1 VPTPAT
7 GFAGIRK
14 LEPGHTLTITDDDQE
29 DALASPA
36 IRVAEEPNA
45 NMTLEEAGE
54 IAQIAIDDAVRRQ
67 LVADVPVGVFLSG
80 GLDSAIVATLAGR
93 HAGRRLSAFTVGFGQ
108 ASYDETAPA
117 ATVAQA
123 AGLEHHV
130 LQLPDDPSDLVRETL
145 DGFDEPFGDFSSVPM
160 TWLCRQARKDV
171 TVALSGDGG
180 DEAFAGYPHYLMP
193 GVARTFRRLPG
204 FMRGAIAAVVNR
216 WPASFERLSRDYM
229 AKRFVRGAVYPP
241 LQAHLMVKAIFFG
254 EQRRHLFG
262 PRLIEQLE
270 RDPMAGLGPQLGQS
284 EGTAGTLVR
293 KLLELDRRTFLL
305 DDNLVKVDR
314 TSMQASLEVR
324 VPLLDRVV
332 LNAADSIPTR
342 LHAGGRR
349 TKVVLREVARRLL
362 PEEIS
367 GLQKKGFTPP
377 MPAWLNG
384 PLVPVLDEVLSES
397 AVNAAGLVRFEA
409 VNDLR
414 KQHRDRTRE
423 CSRELWTLLSLHH
436 WWARQGF

>member
-1 VPTPAT
+1 
-7 GFAGIRK
+7 
-14 LEPGHTLTITDDDQE
+14 
-29 DALASPA
+29 
-36 IRVAEEPNA
+36 
-45 NMTLEEAGE
+45 
-54 IAQIAIDDAVRRQ
+54 
-67 LVADVPVGVFLSG
+67 
-80 GLDSAIVATLAGR
+80 
-93 HAGRRLSAFTVGFGQ
+93 
-108 ASYDETAPA
+108 
-117 ATVAQA
+117 
-123 AGLEHHV
+123 
-130 LQLPDDPSDLVRETL
+130 
-145 DGFDEPFGDFSSVPM
+145 
-160 TWLCRQARKDV
+160 
-171 TVALSGDGG
+171 
-180 DEAFAGYPHYLMP
+180 
-193 GVARTFRRLPG
+193 
-204 FMRGAIAAVVNR
+204 MRGAIAAVVNR

-423 CSRELWTLLSLHH
+423 CSHELWTLLSLHH